1 MLFINIFEGKVMRK
15 FAVVVLVS
23 ALAIMLAVCSSTDSS
38 GPTVT
43 PVPTSTPEP
52 TPTATPTP
60 TPAPTSTPVPAYPAN
75 YGY

>member
-1 MLFINIFEGKVMRK
+1 MRK

-52 TPTATPTP
+52 TPTATPVPTTTP
-60 TPAPTSTPVPAYPAN
+60 EQTPKDNQYKYTQQQKHKKLIQ
-75 YGY
+75 

>member
-1 MLFINIFEGKVMRK
+1 MLSISIDLGKLMRK

-52 TPTATPTP
+52 TPTATPTA

>member
-1 MLFINIFEGKVMRK
+1 MLFISIFEGKVMRK

-52 TPTATPTP
+52 TPTATP
-60 TPAPTSTPVPAYPAN
+60 APTSTPVPAYPAN

>member
-1 MLFINIFEGKVMRK
+1 MLCINIAQGKVMRK

-23 ALAIMLAVCSSTDSS
+23 ALAMMLAVCSSTDSS

-52 TPTATPTP
+52 TPTAIPV
-60 TPAPTSTPVPAYPAN
+60 PTSTPVPAYPAT
-75 YGY
+75 YGH

>member
-1 MLFINIFEGKVMRK
+1 MLFINIFQGKVMMK

-23 ALAIMLAVCSSTDSS
+23 ALAMMLAGCSSTDSS

-52 TPTATPTP
+52 TPTATPV
-60 TPAPTSTPVPAYPAN
+60 PTSTPVPAYPAT